1 MFVKQVDMNEAFR
14 LAIAGQEVKVLVPTG
29 PGNGWACM
37 EPDTLQNMLGDV
49 MFFRQEPA
57 AVNPD
62 FEAAVQAMENTQATP
77 PPNADGAA
85 AGTAGD
91 TAEPPSKR
99 VGTGGKRK
107 PVDTGKILALHNAGW
122 TNKAIAEEMKM
133 SEKMVWYYIDK
144 ARKGK

>member
-57 AVNPD
+57 MRSSELIDALQTAPPTLMEQLQELP
-62 FEAAVQAMENTQATP
+62 EAPRNRPASVW
-77 PPNADGAA
+77 
-85 AGTAGD
+85 
-91 TAEPPSKR
+91 
-99 VGTGGKRK
+99 V
-107 PVDTGKILALHNAGW
+107 PVANG
-122 TNKAIAEEMKM
+122 
-133 SEKMVWYYIDK
+133 S
-144 ARKGK
+144 R